1 MNKLQLQAAVPEALA
16 GRRLDQAMAA
26 LFPRHSRAR
35 LQGWIRAGYVRV
47 NQRNL
52 RQKDR
57 VRGADRIT
65 INATLAE
72 RGADQPEAIPL
83 DIIHEDQALILVNK
97 PAGLVVHPG
106 AGNPEHTLVNAL
118 LHHDPD
124 LGKLPRAGIIH
135 RLDKDTTGL
144 LIIARTAAAHT
155 ALVRR
160 LQAREITRE
169 YQAIVSGQVTAG
181 GTITAPLGRHPL
193 QRKKMAVVQN
203 GKAAVTHYRLIKKYR
218 HYTHLALRLE
228 TGRTH
233 QIRAHLAHIRHPPA
247 GDPLYA
253 RHKTG
258 VKGASA
264 ELRQTLAGLNRQ
276 ALHAWRVSLAHPEHG
291 QTLCREAELPADMRR
306 LLGALEQHD
315 AL

>member
-16 GRRLDQAMAA
+16 GRRLDQALAA

-35 LQGWIRAGYVRV
+35 LQSWIQAGYVRV
-47 NQRNL
+47 NDQNL

-57 VRGADRIT
+57 VRGADCIT
-65 INATLAE
+65 IEALITA
-72 RGADQPEAIPL
+72 RHGDRPEAIPL
-83 DIIHEDQALILVNK
+83 DIIHEDEALIVINK

-118 LHHDPD
+118 LHHAPG
-124 LGKLPRAGIIH
+124 LSGLPRAGIIH

-144 LIIARTAAAHT
+144 LMIAKTAAAHT

-160 LQAREITRE
+160 LQAREIKRE

-181 GTITAPLGRHPL
+181 GVIVAAIGRHPL
-193 QRKKMAVVQN
+193 QRKKMAVTPR

-233 QIRAHLAHIRHPPA
+233 QIRAHLAHIRHPPV

-264 ELRQTLAGLNRQ
+264 GLRQIIAGLGRQ
-276 ALHAWRVSLAHPEHG
+276 ALHAWRLTLPHPERG
-291 QTLCREAELPADMRR
+291 KTVSYRAALPEDMRR
-306 LLGALEQHD
+306 VLRALECHD
-315 AL
+315 GL

>member
-1 MNKLQLQAAVPEALA
+1 MNKLELQAAVPEALA
-16 GRRLDQAMAA
+16 GRRLDQALAA

-35 LQGWIRAGYVRV
+35 LQGWIQAGYVRV

-72 RGADQPEAIPL
+72 RGADRPEAIPL

-181 GTITAPLGRHPL
+181 GTIAAPLGRHPL

-247 GDPLYA
+247 GDPL
-253 RHKTG
+253 
-258 VKGASA
+258 
-264 ELRQTLAGLNRQ
+264 
-276 ALHAWRVSLAHPEHG
+276 
-291 QTLCREAELPADMRR
+291 
-306 LLGALEQHD
+306 
-315 AL
+315 